1 MQIGILAAH
10 KPVRILYAP
19 TVLLCALFSD
29 TEARAFCIPPFV
41 KNERNAKQ

>member
-1 MQIGILAAH
+1 MQSGILAAH

-19 TVLLCALFSD
+19 TVLSRALFSD
-29 TEARAFCIPPFV
+29 TKARAFCIPPFG